1 MCPRVIQLVLLATVI
16 VLAAALLS
24 RQSREASHAAL
35 VPAEDRSAPAVL
47 LTSAEGGGDVEPDSL
62 LGSLDL
68 LALDS
73 GALPTAEY
81 AAFAQAADDQPQDAS
96 EDQDKDVAPPQ
107 PAGDRPHGRG
117 GPGGDDR
124 RPGMPPR
131 DGLRGDGERDR
142 ERGRERGG
150 PWTQHGPRML
160 MNPEMIARCLEV
172 ANEVDKE
179 LGARLAESRQ
189 KNPEEFDRSMR
200 VGGFGRR
207 LLALAEL
214 KQRDPD
220 LYRAKLGE
228 LSQAVE
234 IERTAKKLREAR
246 RNASQGDID
255 LYETELRRL
264 LQNQLAMSIKART
277 ELLCRLDERIA
288 ELRGEIER
296 DAQNF
301 QGIIDAR
308 LKVLANEPARPATP
322 AAAAPPATPAQ

>member
-1 MCPRVIQLVLLATVI
+1 MCSRVIQLVLLAMVV
-16 VLAAALLS
+16 VLGAALLS

-35 VPAEDRSAPAVL
+35 SPAQDRVAPAVL
-47 LTSAEGGGDVEPDSL
+47 LASAEGGVEGGANIVTESL

-73 GALPTAEY
+73 EALPTAEY
-81 AAFAQAADDQPQDAS
+81 AAFAQAAVDPPQDAS
-96 EDQDKDVAPPQ
+96 EHQDGDVAPPQ
-107 PAGDRPHGRG
+107 SSGDQSNWRG
-117 GPGGDDR
+117 GPGSDDR
-124 RPGMPPR
+124 RPGMPAR

-142 ERGRERGG
+142 DRGRERGG

-179 LGARLAESRQ
+179 LGARLADSRQ

-246 RNASQGDID
+246 KNVSQGDID
-255 LYETELRRL
+255 VYETELRRL

-308 LKVLANEPARPATP
+308 LKVLANEPARAPATP
-322 AAAAPPATPAQ
+322 PPTPAQ